1 MIYDIFYD
9 REGTIMKRMIL
20 SYMGVF
26 AGLAAAAFGIVAFVL
41 PSGIL
46 IGSSTGVGR
55 VIDYL
60 FDIPVSYTVFA
71 FNGILFLTGWIA
83 LGRKFAASIVI
94 STFAYPMFMNL
105 FERTVFAEG
114 ITEDPMLAAVYGGV
128 LIGMGMGLVIKCGAS
143 TGGTDI
149 LAIILNRKLGIS
161 VGLPMYLIDG
171 AILLSQVFF
180 AESADAVLL
189 GIGLTFLYSMVADKV
204 VMAGG
209 SAVQLLV
216 VSREYETIRR
226 RLVESI
232 VGNTVFYGE
241 TGYHGKRQDTLLC
254 VISAR
259 ELNKVQREI
268 LSVDPEAFIT
278 ISSVKEVKGRGF
290 SFEYGLAK
298 KLRKEKEKK
307 AA

>member
-1 MIYDIFYD
+1 
-9 REGTIMKRMIL
+9 MKRTIL

-55 VIDYL
+55 ILDYL
-60 FDIPVSYTVFA
+60 FGIPVSYTVFA
-71 FNGILFLTGWIA
+71 FNGALFLTGWIA
-83 LGRKFAASIVI
+83 LGRKFAASIVV
-94 STFAYPMFMNL
+94 STFSYPMFMNL
-105 FERTVFAEG
+105 FERTPFAGG

-149 LAIILNRKLGIS
+149 LAIIFNRKWGIS

-180 AESADAVLL
+180 AKGADQVLL

-204 VMAGG
+204 VVAGG
-209 SAVQLLV
+209 SAVQLMIISSRYEDIRQSLV
-216 VSREYETIRR
+216 DH
-226 RLVESI
+226 I

-241 TGYHGKRQDTLLC
+241 TGYHRLRQDTLLC

-259 ELNKVQREI
+259 DLNKVQREI
-268 LSVDPEAFIT
+268 LSIDPEAFIT
-278 ISSVKEVKGRGF
+278 ISTVKEVKGRGF

-298 KLRKEKEKK
+298 KLRKEKEKQ
-307 AA
+307 AG